1 MWLRATFNATG
12 KTLNAT
18 RCDSGLCA
26 VQSFLIELILQFSV
40 SWCLEEKRT
49 CVRLLWESAEWDM
62 SGFYDD
68 DSQPLLLWLAQI
80 KSGSDSRRQ
89 LAEQE
94 GTNRWDW
101 TTDENEQTMKMNKQ
115 WRCCYDFWEG
125 RVGAALRS
133 CSIRLAT
140 QLLGMRWIRF
150 ARKDKQ
156 IVQKK
161 VDWFSQVLVD
171 ASSVSPRPGWW

>member
-1 MWLRATFNATG
+1 MWLSVVCCEELLNWANIAIFCLLMLGG
-12 KTLNAT
+12 K
-18 RCDSGLCA
+18 R
-26 VQSFLIELILQFSV
+26 ELVWDF
-40 SWCLEEKRT
+40 
-49 CVRLLWESAEWDM
+49 VRKCRVR
-62 SGFYDD
+62 FVRIYDND
-68 DSQPLLLWLAQI
+68 AQPLLLWLAQI

-125 RVGAALRS
+125 RVWAALRS

-140 QLLGMRWIRF
+140 QLLVMRWVRF

-156 IVQKK
+156 IVQKRLTGFHK
-161 VDWFSQVLVD
+161 FW
-171 ASSVSPRPGWW
+171 

>member
-1 MWLRATFNATG
+1 
-12 KTLNAT
+12 
-18 RCDSGLCA
+18 
-26 VQSFLIELILQFSV
+26 
-40 SWCLEEKRT
+40 
-49 CVRLLWESAEWDM
+49 M
-62 SGFYDD
+62 SRFYDD

-125 RVGAALRS
+125 RGGEGLRCGLA
-133 CSIRLAT
+133 CSDWQHSSWEWDGLDLR
-140 QLLGMRWIRF
+140 RD
-150 ARKDKQ
+150 DKQ
-156 IVQKK
+156 IVQKRLTGFHK
-161 VDWFSQVLVD
+161 FWQVPPLLVQCLVD
-171 ASSVSPRPGWW
+171 DKIYLVGKRCLFVNWQGRTNTTNWQTTSSEMKFVKGMDKYNWKSRQIQLKVQGWNWL